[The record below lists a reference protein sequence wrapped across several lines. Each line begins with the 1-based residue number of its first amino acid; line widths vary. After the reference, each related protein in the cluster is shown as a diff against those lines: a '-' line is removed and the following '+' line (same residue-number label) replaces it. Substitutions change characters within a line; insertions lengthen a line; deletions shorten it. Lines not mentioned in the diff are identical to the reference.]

1 MFFGSN
7 KQDTLDLAGAV
18 VAWRGEA
25 VVGPAVKEMG
35 LQGGKA
41 AEGR

>member
-18 VAWRGEA
+18 VAWG
-25 VVGPAVKEMG
+25 
-35 LQGGKA
+35 GGKPWW
-41 AEGR
+41 GQQ